1 MCIYEKKRIDGGK
14 YAGFCQIRC
23 CFLYMSLFPFAMSR
37 LSLFHYNFGRI
48 PCFQSILFQSHR
60 SNAFQISQCYLNFE
74 AIFHKKNWPF
84 SVDITRCVFICDA
97 FIFFFSFRS
106 YRDGK
111 IGIFRSLSL
120 EKMGFRQ
127 TLQCYCSTVIHC
139 PNDMRYKS
147 KLKSNSPNARKG
159 CKTTA
164 KKRFMGLIH
173 KNIHLYIYL
182 QVD

>member
-1 MCIYEKKRIDGGK
+1 MYLRKKRIDGGK

-84 SVDITRCVFICDA
+84 SVDITRCVFICEA
-97 FIFFFSFRS
+97 FIFFHFAHIEMVRLAFFGR
-106 YRDGK
+106 YRWKKWALD
-111 IGIFRSLSL
+111 
-120 EKMGFRQ
+120 
-127 TLQCYCSTVIHC
+127 
-139 PNDMRYKS
+139 
-147 KLKSNSPNARKG
+147 KLFNAI
-159 CKTTA
+159 A
-164 KKRFMGLIH
+164 LP
-173 KNIHLYIYL
+173 
-182 QVD
+182 